1 MSGVT
6 QQPWHDDNQLMDDL
20 ADAVGTVMPLAAR
33 IAEQARGALAWRTVD
48 DDLLFASLSFD
59 SQEQALATRSSA
71 TSRMVSFSAAP
82 LSVEIEITPS
92 QIVGQLTPPSEAE
105 ILVEAA
111 DGSTVR
117 AEADEFGFFVVD
129 GLPTGPVRLRCD
141 TPTGRVVTDWVR
153 L

>member
-1 MSGVT
+1 MT
-6 QQPWHDDNQLMDDL
+6 QQPWHDDQSLLEDL
-20 ADAVGTVMPLAAR
+20 AEALGPVSSQVER
-33 IAEQARGALAWRTVD
+33 IADQARGAFAWRTVD

-59 SQEQALATRSSA
+59 SQQLAAPTRSAA

-82 LSVEIEITPS
+82 LAVEIEITPS
-92 QIVGQLTPPSEAE
+92 QIIGQLSPPSQAQ

-111 DGSTVR
+111 DGAIVR
-117 AEADEFGFFVVD
+117 VDADEFGFFEVRD
-129 GLPTGPVRLRCD
+129 LPTGPVRLRCD